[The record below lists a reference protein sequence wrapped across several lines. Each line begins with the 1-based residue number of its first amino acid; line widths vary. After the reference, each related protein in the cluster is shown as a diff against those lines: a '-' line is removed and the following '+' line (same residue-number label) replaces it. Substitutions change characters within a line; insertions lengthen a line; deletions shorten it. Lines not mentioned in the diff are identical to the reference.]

1 MTHVVQAV
9 FPSSS
14 EETEV
19 IKNLTWPKTYKF
31 LQKLSLSPFQST
43 VDIKTKYVSGKASLV
58 ATDNR
63 HFPTFTNVFSCTC
76 YTTGRLW
83 K

>member
-31 LQKLSLSPFQST
+31 LQKLSLSPF
-43 VDIKTKYVSGKASLV
+43 
-58 ATDNR
+58 
-63 HFPTFTNVFSCTC
+63 
-76 YTTGRLW
+76 
-83 K
+83 